1 MNDEDILK
9 QLLYGHHLEPNE
21 IKRAKEL
28 IHSFNIRLED
38 KQLIKEVKTWFI
50 KYLWYYERRFNKK
63 FRVE

>member
-38 KQLIKEVKTWFI
+38 KQLIKEVKTCG
-50 KYLWYYERRFNKK
+50 EG
-63 FRVE
+63 VMDQ